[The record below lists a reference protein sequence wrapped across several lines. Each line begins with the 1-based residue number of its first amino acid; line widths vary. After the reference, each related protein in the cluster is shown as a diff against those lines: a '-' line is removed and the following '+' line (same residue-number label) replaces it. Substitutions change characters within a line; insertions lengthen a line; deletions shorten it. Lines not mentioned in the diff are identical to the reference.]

1 VPVVTLAEI
10 DLSFGGHRVLQGV
23 SLQIGENDRIALA
36 GANGSGKT
44 TLMKVITGDV
54 EPDRGVRS
62 IANGATISYLP
73 QIGLVHEGRSLFEEV
88 EDAFSGAEALLDER
102 EEIGELLKEPEKLSE
117 GRREQLLHRHQELY
131 EELENRRY
139 YSREQEIGTVLR
151 GLGFFE
157 EDFSRNCQEFSGG
170 WQMRIALAK
179 RLLSRAELLLLDEP
193 TNYLDLPAREWL
205 QEFISSYAGAVCL
218 VSHDRAFLDETTDQV
233 AELFHGRL
241 KRYPMIYSRYERV
254 REREVEEQIK
264 AYEEQQSYI
273 EKTEEFIRRFRYNA
287 AKAKQVQSRVKEL
300 EKLDRIELP
309 EHLKRVAVRIPDP
322 PHSGKEVLRLRE
334 ISRSYGDHTVLKH
347 IDLDVERGMKLALIG
362 RNGAGKSTLMRVI
375 AGIDA
380 HFAGERRLGS
390 GVVPAWF
397 AQNAGEELNSDRSI
411 LDEVT
416 ESVPMEAVPKV
427 RDTLGAFLFRGD
439 DVFKPV
445 KVLSGGEKSRVAM
458 VKLLMRPAN
467 LLLLDEPTNHLDM
480 GSKDILCEALESY
493 QGTLV
498 LVSHDRDFLRR
509 LATHVLEL
517 TPPEATASHEPGHWF
532 VPGSYDYYLEQ
543 RRNRREAAEKGE
555 GKGASPSG
563 PGAPRANNLAEPGL
577 SHQEQKRK
585 KNELR
590 RMERR
595 EEEILLT
602 IEETETEEERLRDEL
617 AKPENYTNHTKA
629 QELSE
634 SLEHLQR
641 RHRSLMGEWEELV
654 EQRERLQGELADA

>member
-1 VPVVTLAEI
+1 MPILTLTDI
-10 DLSFGGHRVLQGV
+10 DLSFGGQQVLQGV
-23 SLQIGENDRIALA
+23 TLQVDIGDRIALA

-44 TLMKVITGDV
+44 SLMKVMTG
-54 EPDRGVRS
+54 ELSPDGGVRA
-62 IANGATISYLP
+62 IKPGATVSYLP
-73 QIGLVHEGRSLFEEV
+73 QVGLVHGGQTLYEEV
-88 EDAFSGAEALLDER
+88 EDAFSGAQELLRER
-102 EEIGELLKEPEKLSE
+102 EEIGEILKEPERLSP

-139 YSREQEIGTVLR
+139 YSRDQEIGAVLT
-151 GLGFFE
+151 GLGFFQ
-157 EDFSRNCQEFSGG
+157 EDLNRDCAEFSGG

-179 RLLSRAELLLLDEP
+179 RLLSRADLLLLDEP

-205 QEFISSYAGAVCL
+205 QEFVSSYAGAVCL

-233 AELFHGRL
+233 AELFHAQL

-254 REREVEEQIK
+254 RSAEVAEQIK
-264 AYEEQQSYI
+264 AYEEQQAYI

-300 EKLDRIELP
+300 EKLERIELP

-334 ISRSYGDHTVLKH
+334 ISRAYGEHRVLRNV
-347 IDLDVERGMKLALIG
+347 DLDVERGGRLALIG
-362 RNGAGKSTLMRVI
+362 RNGAGKSTLMRII
-375 AGIDA
+375 AGVDNA
-380 HFAGERRLGS
+380 FQGERRLGS
-390 GVVPAWF
+390 GVIPAWF
-397 AQNAGEELNSDRSI
+397 AQNAGEELDSSRSI

-439 DVFKPV
+439 DVYKPV
-445 KVLSGGEKSRVAM
+445 GVLSGGEKSRVAL

-493 QGTLV
+493 PGTLIF
-498 LVSHDRDFLRR
+498 VSHDRDFLRR
-509 LATHVLEL
+509 LATRVLEL
-517 TPPEATASHEPGHWF
+517 TPPEATADHHPGHWF
-532 VPGSYDYYLEQ
+532 VPGGYDYYLEQ
-543 RRNRREAAEKGE
+543 RRKHREEAASPEDRNARRKRE
-555 GKGASPSG
+555 EQEPASAG
-563 PGAPRANNLAEPGL
+563 GNLD
-577 SHQEQKRK
+577 HQERKRR

-595 EEEILLT
+595 EEELLLA
-602 IEETETEEERLRDEL
+602 IEESEEEQERIRREL
-617 AKPENYTNHTKA
+617 SKPENYANHLKA

-634 SLEHLQR
+634 KLEHMQNH
-641 RHRSLMGEWEELV
+641 HRSLMGEWEELASA
-654 EQRERLQGELADA
+654 RERLQGELAGAE